1 MRAGLLT
8 EEIEILAPQV
18 STNDFGEETTEW
30 NSVYSTKAR
39 LVHTGG
45 NRTIEN
51 DEIFYG
57 YTKTF
62 QIRYYVQVQEYY
74 RILWNGKQYRIL
86 DIEPDKQQQ
95 QITIKTELVND

>member
-8 EEIEILAPQV
+8 ERIEILKPDV
-18 STNDFGEETTEW
+18 STNDFGEETTDW
-30 NSVYSTKAR
+30 ISIYTTKAR

-45 NRTIEN
+45 NRTVQN
-51 DEIFYG
+51 DEVFYS

-62 QIRYYVQVQEYY
+62 QIRNYVSVQEYD

-86 DIEPDKQQQ
+86 DIEPEKQQQ

>member
-8 EEIEILAPQV
+8 ERIEILQPDVA
-18 STNDFGEETTEW
+18 TNDFGEETTNW
-30 NSVYSTKAR
+30 VSIYTTKAR

-45 NRTIEN
+45 NRMNVN
-51 DEIFYG
+51 DEILYT

-62 QIRYYVQVQEYY
+62 QIRNYVPVQDFY

-86 DIEPDKQQQ
+86 DIEPEKQQQ

>member
-1 MRAGLLT
+1 MRAGLLS
-8 EEIEILAPQV
+8 ERIEILQPDVA
-18 STNDFGEETTEW
+18 TNDFGEESTNWVSIYT
-30 NSVYSTKAR
+30 TKAR

-45 NRTIEN
+45 NRTIQN
-51 DEIFYG
+51 DEIFYS

-62 QIRYYVQVQEYY
+62 QIRNYVPVQEYD

>member
-8 EEIEILAPQV
+8 ERIEILQPDVA
-18 STNDFGEETTEW
+18 TNDFGEETTNW
-30 NSVYSTKAR
+30 VSIYTTKAR

-45 NRTIEN
+45 NRTVQN
-51 DEIFYG
+51 DEIFYS

-62 QIRYYVQVQEYY
+62 QIRNYVPVQEYD

-86 DIEPDKQQQ
+86 DIEPEKQQQ